1 MKTTIKITGII
12 WTIVCFLAAL
22 ILILVGAV
30 ILGGAEAAAQA
41 MIDELIAQGATDIP
55 TLEELVMFVQL
66 TGVVL
71 LVVGGYLVAGGV
83 LSIVLTAQAKNEKL
97 GKGAGIAL
105 GIVSFVFGA
114 ELPAV
119 FFVIDSAISR
129 K

>member
-22 ILILVGAV
+22 ILLLVGAV
-30 ILGGAEAAAQA
+30 VLGGAEAAAQT
-41 MIDELIAQGATDIP
+41 MIDELVEQGATEIP
-55 TLEELVMFVQL
+55 TLQELMVGIQL
-66 TGVVL
+66 VAVVL
-71 LVVGGYLVAGGV
+71 LVLGGYLVVGGIF
-83 LSIVLTAQAKNEKL
+83 SIVLTANAHNEKL

-119 FFVIDSAISR
+119 FFVIDSAITR